1 MGEFIVER
9 CIEQVGNCFKLVL
22 LASQRTHDLNTGA
35 SNLVQ
40 TARFKDHK
48 NTIISL
54 YEISENRID
63 AHELFDSLV
72 NRCKEYM
79 KKNINKAHSSDVNQ
93 LANLLN
99 FSDNADHLDINQKRQ
114 DSDKKMFT

>member
-9 CIEQVGNCFKLVL
+9 CIEQVSNRFKLVL
-22 LASQRTHDLNTGA
+22 LASQRTHGLNTGA
-35 SNLVQ
+35 NDLVQ
-40 TARFKDHK
+40 IAKFKDHK

-54 YEISENRID
+54 YDIAENRVD
-63 AHELFDSLV
+63 VHELFDSLV

-79 KKNINKAHSSDVNQ
+79 KENINKVHSNDVNQ

-99 FSDNADHLDINQKRQ
+99 FSDNADNLDINQERQ
-114 DSDKKMFT
+114 DDSDKKFT